1 MIGFAESKGYESAP
15 LLRHLQL
22 PTAELLLARSR
33 LSPEEHSRLLEM
45 HAIPAIHRRIHMEV
59 IERGLDFLFDSF
71 GTYVSLCLSSPTLHD
86 AICNF
91 IRYRPIVG
99 SCDAVRAKRL
109 DRRVIVE
116 YRGECHRR
124 PEADQ
129 AFIYFSMLQDLIRR
143 YDPQGEVSS
152 VMRLVSAATL
162 PRGEYPEQAG
172 SLLRFE
178 QANNLLIIDAPILDE
193 VVRDSNLFL
202 YRMLAQQA
210 DREFT
215 PLSRPTPFTD
225 SVEGLIRQY
234 LFCDSDMEP
243 GRWRLVDYLSEQLCI
258 SRATL
263 HRRLAAENMSCT
275 GLLAR
280 VRAREATRLLMDG
293 RKSVLEV
300 SEVLGFANVSSF
312 NRFFR
317 ERFNQTPLK
326 YRRSFSD

>member
-1 MIGFAESKGYESAP
+1 
-15 LLRHLQL
+15 
-22 PTAELLLARSR
+22 
-33 LSPEEHSRLLEM
+33 
-45 HAIPAIHRRIHMEV
+45 
-59 IERGLDFLFDSF
+59 
-71 GTYVSLCLSSPTLHD
+71 
-86 AICNF
+86 
-91 IRYRPIVG
+91 
-99 SCDAVRAKRL
+99 
-109 DRRVIVE
+109 VE

-280 VRAREATRLLMDG
+280 VRAREGTRLLMDG